1 MAASSEASDSSML
14 AAVAEQEGVD
24 TLQLAQ
30 RWGVEHQA
38 VVGIMKS
45 LGSDGYIDSEQAS
58 RSQVALT
65 PAGLESLEN
74 GSPEARVFAAIPAE
88 GASIVDVQTAT
99 GQALYKAGFGA
110 ALKAKWVTMDKAA
123 GRLNRAVDEVEDT
136 VPATLQAI
144 QEGSTEETAELKAIV
159 KRKFAKQS

>member
-1 MAASSEASDSSML
+1 MASTEASDSGML
-14 AAVAEQEGVD
+14 AAVAAEEGVD

-45 LGSDGYIDSEQAS
+45 LGSDGYIASEQAS
-58 RSQVALT
+58 TSQVALT
-65 PAGLESLEN
+65 PAGQEALDN
-74 GSPEARVFAAIPAE
+74 GSPEARVFAAIPTE
-88 GASIVDVQTAT
+88 GAAIPDVQAAA
-99 GQALYKAGFGA
+99 GQAVYKAGFGT
-110 ALKAKWVTMDKAA
+110 ALKAKWVIMDKAA
-123 GRLNRAVDEVEDT
+123 GRLSRGVDEIQDT

-144 QEGSTEETAELKAIV
+144 KEGNFEETAELKAIV